1 MLYISIVV
9 QVILAFVIIFLILLQ
24 KGRGAEMGVSFGAG
38 AAETM
43 FGARGALPFLT
54 KVTWVLVF
62 IFMANSVSISLI
74 FYKSKTKTIMKKT
87 ETEKAVP
94 QKPQKPLPELPI
106 KTP

>member
-9 QVILAFVIIFLILLQ
+9 QVILAFIIIFLILLQ

-62 IFMANSVSISLI
+62 LFMANSVNISLLLH
-74 FYKSKTKTIMKKT
+74 KSKTKTIMKETK
-87 ETEKAVP
+87 TEKAIP
-94 QKPQKPLPELPI
+94 QKPQKLPELPI
-106 KTP
+106 KAP